1 MLPLSLAVLA
11 VLEVRAVLKL
21 LAVRSI
27 RSLPMLLLPLVV
39 RAVRAVLEVPAV
51 LKLPAV
57 RAIRALPMLPLLLV
71 VRVPLPMHAVRLLE
85 QWALMLLLLQ
95 LLTMA
100 TTKFLPL
107 RRQPPRL
114 WRRWHRLQVP
124 ERTHL
129 RRTGALLPP
138 KRVNRCT
145 APRSLRCKWCQRP
158 QSQAKA

>member
-1 MLPLSLAVLA
+1 MLPLSLAVRA

-71 VRVPLPMHAVRLLE
+71 VRVPLPTHAVRLLE
-85 QWALMLLLLQ
+85 QWALML